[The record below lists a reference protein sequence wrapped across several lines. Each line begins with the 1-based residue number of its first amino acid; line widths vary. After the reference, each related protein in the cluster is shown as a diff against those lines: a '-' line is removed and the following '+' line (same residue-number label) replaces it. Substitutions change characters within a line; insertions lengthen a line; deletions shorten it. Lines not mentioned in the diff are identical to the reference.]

1 MPNMVEKI
9 IKDTFL
15 ELADALETGKFG
27 ASARIAV
34 TGIGS
39 EHGEQNVMDGAVMAA
54 QKGIDVTYIGTLE
67 NPLVK
72 TVKATNE
79 DEAHKAMEAL
89 QSENKVDGVVTMH
102 YPFPIGVAT
111 IGRVITPATGK
122 AMYVASTTG
131 TAATDRVE
139 GMVRAA
145 VYGTIAAKAC
155 GNPNPTIGILNIEGA
170 RQTEAVLR
178 ELSAKGYSVTFG
190 QSKRADGGV
199 QLRGN
204 DVLTAATDILVTD
217 SLTGNVLMKLMS
229 AFNTGGSYEAVGY
242 GYGPGIGEGYEP
254 LVMIISRASG
264 AGVIANAISYA
275 AELVL
280 GDYRSVAAKE
290 FEAANKAGLK
300 TIFKDKKAKQPA
312 AEAAEDVKMPAKEV
326 VTGQIAGVE
335 ITDLED
341 AVKALWK
348 AGVYAESGMGC
359 TGPIVMVAEAKV
371 ESAVEILKKAG
382 YVA

>member
-27 ASARIAV
+27 SSARIAV

-39 EHGEQNVMDGAVMAA
+39 EHGEQNVMEGAVMAA
-54 QKGIDVTYIGTLE
+54 QKGVDVTYIGTLE
-67 NPLVK
+67 HPLVK
-72 TVKATNE
+72 TVKASCE
-79 DEAHKAMEAL
+79 DEAHKAMEML
-89 QSENKVDGVVTMH
+89 QSEKKVDGVVTMH

-145 VYGTIAAKAC
+145 VYGIIAAKAC

-178 ELSAKGYSVTFG
+178 ELCVKGYEVTFG

-264 AGVIANAISYA
+264 AGVIANAVTYA
-275 AELVL
+275 AELVA
-280 GDYRSVAAKE
+280 GNYQKVASEE
-290 FEAANKAGLK
+290 FAAANKAGLK

-312 AEAAEDVKMPAKEV
+312 AEAAEDVKMPPKEV

-341 AVKALWK
+341 AVTALWK
-348 AGVYAESGMGC
+348 VGVYAESGMGC
-359 TGPIVMVAEAKV
+359 TGPIVMVAEQKV
-371 ESAVEILKKAG
+371 QAAVEVLKKTG
-382 YVA
+382 YLA